1 VSARPAD
8 TASKTITKTVTV
20 RQHRHCQAEA
30 GRPQRSLDSE
40 RQERAPGLAEA
51 RSHGVEGHHE
61 GCGGSV
67 A

>member
-40 RQERAPGLAEA
+40 RQERAPNVSET
-51 RSHGVEGHHE
+51 H
-61 GCGGSV
+61 
-67 A
+67 